1 MRFLSW
7 RRHGVAH
14 QKGSY
19 KMATKELLAQL
30 KLRKDTAANWTEQ
43 NPILGNGEMII
54 VETSSGE
61 QRFKLGDGEKTFTQL
76 PYADENILSK
86 IKNYTAGDGISISN
100 EGVISSTGSGSG
112 SDVFVIEFTWDDNG
126 NITSAS
132 KTFEEA
138 KQAIQNNKII
148 AIPHLLT
155 SDNEIN
161 FCQSQFF
168 MTGTDANPDEQ
179 IVLKVSVN
187 YIFNRTACIVWVKA
201 SDGTETYTV
210 IADEGPVW
218 ISDASELSNSGTAYW
233 NATNKSWEIKDI
245 TSDPTQSNWQQ
256 NDSTA
261 IDYIQNRPGAYDAQT
276 TAFTLDYDLTTESDT
291 VRFDSNG
298 KPDFIILGKT
308 LPGGN
313 IHNFDTSTW
322 TVTSNTNGTV
332 ETVTDTGIQGMDY
345 TEFHNSTFS
354 AIAFDIFY
362 VIDKKNANGTYTT
375 IGTILKYASSYIDQA
390 VSEGNAT
397 AAEAT
402 LLRDNYLIA
411 CGDED
416 THLTITQT
424 AGKNYTVPLD
434 AKYNIQDIYTAYG
447 LTTPI
452 RIVNNCIVWGA
463 DWGSNISVT
472 NTASNG
478 HQTIDAKVP
487 KYTAG
492 EGISIASS
500 GSNYII
506 SATGSSSSA
515 EELCAEVTLGEKDTS
530 KSIGEWV
537 LVYPGTVAN
546 SVTYDQA
553 LAAFNSNTPVKIRV
567 TSTKTISG
575 TAIPIISEA
584 YMTRYIAAQNA
595 LIFDYVH
602 NATDLSVSS
611 GGIVW
616 TSDGTITC
624 YTATYSFA
632 FGSTDTSAASV
643 QVPTTTKV
651 QDMIDAAVSNID
663 TSGGSGSVA
672 GGYTIQVSNAAPATG
687 TSSNII
693 TYVVE
698 GA

>member
-1 MRFLSW
+1 
-7 RRHGVAH
+7 
-14 QKGSY
+14 
-19 KMATKELLAQL
+19 MATKELLAQL

-43 NPILGNGEMII
+43 NPILGNGEMVI

-76 PYADENILSK
+76 PYTDESLLSK
-86 IKNYTAGDGISISN
+86 IKTYSAGDGINITDD
-100 EGVISSTGSGSG
+100 GVISSD
-112 SDVFVIEFTWDDNG
+112 SDVFVIEINDTEQVTTNFDEIKN
-126 NITSAS
+126 
-132 KTFEEA
+132 
-138 KQAIQNNKII
+138 AIQNKKALVANYSGII
-148 AIPHLLT
+148 YAV
-155 SDNEIN
+155 
-161 FCQSQFF
+161 
-168 MTGTDANPDEQ
+168 TGT
-179 IVLKVSVN
+179 
-187 YIFNRTACIVWVKA
+187 YGA
-201 SDGTETYTV
+201 SDDGVEY
-210 IADEGPVW
+210 
-218 ISDASELSNSGTAYW
+218 ISFIFYALDAGIEFSLTRVSANSEVTQENTQINMPFASFTNPPASGAAYW

-245 TSDPTQSNWQQ
+245 TSDATQSNWQQ

-261 IDYIQNRPGAYDAQT
+261 IDYIQNRPGAYDALT

-291 VRFDSNG
+291 VIFDSNG

-332 ETVTDTGIQGMDY
+332 ETVTDTGTEGMDY
-345 TEFHNSTFS
+345 TTVYNSINNG
-354 AIAFDIFY
+354 IAYDIAY
-362 VIDKKNANGTYTT
+362 QIDKKNTSGTYTG
-375 IGTILKYASSYIDQA
+375 IGTIFKYNSSFIDQL
-390 VSEGNAT
+390 VSEGNIT
-397 AAEAT
+397 AAEAA
-402 LLRDNYLIA
+402 LFRNNYLIA
-411 CGDED
+411 CKDTI

-424 AGKNYTVPLD
+424 ADKNYTVPLD
-434 AKYNIQDIYTAYG
+434 AKYNIQDAYTAYG
-447 LTTPI
+447 SDTPI
-452 RIVNNCIVWGA
+452 RIANNCIYWEA

-472 NTASNG
+472 NNASNG
-478 HQTIDAKVP
+478 HQIIDAKVP

-575 TAIPIISEA
+575 VAIPIISEA

-595 LIFDYVH
+595 LVFDYVH

-687 TSSNII
+687 TSNKII